1 MYQQCIQ
8 LIKTV
13 LVFSFMRWQE
23 NEGILNTNRSLI
35 YYSTSLQSVDGK
47 TKTFKKPTLPFKPS
61 RLESDFFKKVTFW
74 NLKSTGEAV
83 VKRAGAE
90 HLLCNYVVQKEFVNA
105 PPHVALEGFLSLD
118 EEQKGN
124 LDSISDT

>member
-1 MYQQCIQ
+1 MPPDGRTAPKSGPSGVLHLENPKPRIRLVFTPTWKTPAQALLMYQQCIQ

-61 RLESDFFKKVTFW
+61 RLESDFF
-74 NLKSTGEAV
+74 
-83 VKRAGAE
+83 
-90 HLLCNYVVQKEFVNA
+90 
-105 PPHVALEGFLSLD
+105 
-118 EEQKGN
+118 
-124 LDSISDT
+124 